1 MRRPLSHLLLTA
13 CLLAG
18 FAPAQAELLT
28 LGAASSGQQIND
40 SVALFEDTGGQLT
53 IEDILQPDVQ
63 QRFQPANGRA
73 SVGQS
78 RNPWWIR
85 LQLQAGSQAPQDW
98 WLEAGGANLLDLRLY
113 LADGNG
119 GWRERR
125 SAEAAPF
132 AEGRDYPYRRSVF
145 HLPPLQEATTLYLR
159 SYDPAGNAFP
169 LHLWQLADLQQQQVE
184 ENLVFGLIFGVI
196 LALLLYNLFIFVS
209 LRDSTYFLYVLTTAC
224 ALLFILS
231 ATGYGFQYLWPQQA
245 VPAWLDRITIPSL
258 WSLFVSL
265 FTMALLQTRRYVPR
279 LHYVLVAGAALYALA
294 VGCGLLGY
302 RETGAMLLNI
312 LTFSSI
318 PAAFIAALIRS
329 RQGFFPARLYLLGYG
344 LVLASIVLLTLR
356 AMGLVQPTQLNS
368 MLFPLAVA
376 AETILFSF
384 ALAYRIQL
392 LKQQRADALEKADQ
406 EKSAR
411 LAQIELNAS
420 NLQSAVD
427 QRTAE
432 LAATNLRLC
441 ERERELQHAAFHDP
455 LTNLPNRRYLIERA
469 EATLAEAQRRHET
482 LALLLID
489 LDHFKPVNDQHGHQ
503 AGDHLLCEIGRRLQQ
518 HIRRNDMPARL
529 GGDEFAILI
538 GGPDAQQQANEVAAR
553 LLQALAEP
561 VPYHGIALQVSI
573 SIGGALY
580 PAHGQHFSD
589 LYKSADHALYQVKNQ
604 GRSGF
609 SLSPCPAPP

>member
-1 MRRPLSHLLLTA
+1 MRRPIVHFLLTA
-13 CLLAG
+13 CLLACY
-18 FAPAQAELLT
+18 APAQAALLT
-28 LGAASSGQQIND
+28 LSAASSGQQING
-40 SVALFEDTGGQLT
+40 SVALFEDVGGQLT
-53 IEDILQPDVQ
+53 IEDILRPEVQ
-63 QRFQPANGRA
+63 QHFQPANGRA

-78 RNPWWIR
+78 RNPWWIK
-85 LQLQAGSQAPQDW
+85 LQLQSGSQAPQDW

-113 LADGNG
+113 LPDGNG
-119 GWRERR
+119 NWSERR

-132 AEGRDYPYRRSVF
+132 AAGRDYDYRRSVF
-145 HLPPLQEATTLYLR
+145 RLPPLQDGMTIYLR

-169 LHLWQLADLQQQQVE
+169 LHIWQVADLQQQQVE
-184 ENLVFGLIFGVI
+184 ENLIFGMIFGVI
-196 LALLLYNLFIFVS
+196 IALLLYNLFIFIS

-245 VPAWLDRITIPSL
+245 VPIWLDRITIPSL

-279 LHYVLVAGAALYALA
+279 LHYVLVAGAALYALS
-294 VGCGLLGY
+294 VLCGLLGY
-302 RETGAMLLNI
+302 REAGAMLLNI
-312 LTFSSI
+312 LTFTSI

-344 LVLASIVLLTLR
+344 LVLGSIIILTLR

-392 LKQQRADALEKADQ
+392 LKQERALALEKADQ
-406 EKSAR
+406 EKTAR
-411 LAQIELNAS
+411 LAQIELSAS

-432 LAATNLRLC
+432 LAATNLRLS

-455 LTNLPNRRYLIERA
+455 LTDLPNRRYLIERA
-469 EATLAEAQRRHET
+469 ESALAEAERRKESM
-482 LALLLID
+482 ALLLID
-489 LDHFKPVNDQHGHQ
+489 LDHFKPVNDRHGHD
-503 AGDHLLCEIGRRLQQ
+503 AGDHLLCEISQRLQQ
-518 HIRRNDMPARL
+518 LIRRNDMPARL
-529 GGDEFAILI
+529 GGDEFAVLI
-538 GGPDAQQQANEVAAR
+538 GGPNAHIHAQEIAER
-553 LLQALAEP
+553 LLLELAAP
-561 VPYHGIALQVSI
+561 IYYNGIELQVSI

-580 PAHGQHFSD
+580 PLHGEHFSD
-589 LYKSADHALYQVKNQ
+589 LYKSADDALYQVKNQ

-609 SLSPCPAPP
+609 TLYTDTVLP